1 MFRTRLISGIVLVV
15 LAILLV
21 TKGGVLLYCV
31 TAAISLIG
39 MFELYRVMGIEKKAP
54 GIAGYLACL
63 GYYGLVWFEGQHYVT
78 LLAIAALMVLMSIY
92 VFTFPK
98 YGTEQI
104 TVAFFG
110 IFYLGIMLSYL
121 YQVRAMADGK
131 YLVWL
136 IFLSSWGCDTCA
148 YCAGNAPWKTP
159 SGTGFKSEKIDRGRR
174 RRCGR
179 IGSVRLHL
187 CVFLRCE
194 DGRGQQSDGGMRGGV
209 CDCGGYF
216 PDRGSGGV
224 GDQAEPQCQGLRKP
238 DSGTRRRAG
247 SVRQHD
253 FYGTGDLFCTDVF
266 TIKRKHV

>member
-136 IFLSSWGCDTCA
+136 IFLSSWG
-148 YCAGNAPWKTP
+148 
-159 SGTGFKSEKIDRGRR
+159 
-174 RRCGR
+174 
-179 IGSVRLHL
+179 
-187 CVFLRCE
+187 
-194 DGRGQQSDGGMRGGV
+194 
-209 CDCGGYF
+209 
-216 PDRGSGGV
+216 
-224 GDQAEPQCQGLRKP
+224 
-238 DSGTRRRAG
+238 
-247 SVRQHD
+247 
-253 FYGTGDLFCTDVF
+253 
-266 TIKRKHV
+266 

>member
-1 MFRTRLISGIVLVV
+1 MFRTRLISGIVLVA

-148 YCAGNAPWKTP
+148 YCAGMLLGKHT
-159 SGTGFKSEKIDRGRR
+159 SGSGFKPEKIHRGRR
-174 RRCGR
+174 RRRGR
-179 IGSVRLHL
+179 SGSVRLHL
-187 CVFLRCE
+187 CAISSVRKY
-194 DGRGQQSDGGMRGGV
+194 GRGQQSDGGMRGGAARLRRL
-209 CDCGGYF
+209 F
-216 PDRGSGGV
+216 PRSGIWRRRR
-224 GDQAEPQCQGLRKP
+224 L
-238 DSGTRRRAG
+238 SGTTMSRI
-247 SVRQHD
+247 
-253 FYGTGDLFCTDVF
+253 TET
-266 TIKRKHV
+266 

>member
-1 MFRTRLISGIVLVV
+1 MFRTRLISGIVLVA

-148 YCAGNAPWKTP
+148 YCAGMLLGKHRLAPVLSPK
-159 SGTGFKSEKIDRGRR
+159 KSIEGA
-174 RRCGR
+174 
-179 IGSVRLHL
+179 V
-187 CVFLRCE
+187 
-194 DGRGQQSDGGMRGGV
+194 GGV
-209 CDCGGYF
+209 VGSALLGCIYAYFFGAKMDEVSNPCDCGGHF

>member
-1 MFRTRLISGIVLVV
+1 MFRTRLISGIVLVA

-63 GYYGLVWFEGQHYVT
+63 GYYGLVWFEGQHYVS

-136 IFLSSWGCDTCA
+136 IFLSSWGCDTFA
-148 YCAGNAPWKTP
+148 YCAGKLFGKHKMTPKLSPKKTVE
-159 SGTGFKSEKIDRGRR
+159 GAI
-174 RRCGR
+174 
-179 IGSVRLHL
+179 
-187 CVFLRCE
+187 
-194 DGRGQQSDGGMRGGV
+194 GGV
-209 CDCGGYF
+209 VGAAVLGFLYGTF
-216 PDRGSGGV
+216 FKNNMIQVINPGVISGAACAIAAVISMV
-224 GDQAEPQCQGLRKP
+224 GDLAA
-238 DSGTRRRAG
+238 SA
-247 SVRQHD
+247 
-253 FYGTGDLFCTDVF
+253 
-266 TIKRKHV
+266 IKRHHDIKDYGNLIPGHGGILDRFDSMIFTAPAIYFAITFMGIR

>member
-1 MFRTRLISGIVLVV
+1 MFRTRLISGIVLVA

-136 IFLSSWGCDTCA
+136 ILLSSWGCDTFA
-148 YCAGNAPWKTP
+148 YCVGKLFGKHKMTPKLSPKKTVEGAIFGVVG
-159 SGTGFKSEKIDRGRR
+159 GTIGGLICRAVFVYAFHMPMPGIPAAIALGL
-174 RRCGR
+174 
-179 IGSVRLHL
+179 IGSVAGEIGDLSASLLKRHSGIKDYGKI
-187 CVFLRCE
+187 FP
-194 DGRGQQSDGGMRGGV
+194 GHGGV
-209 CDCGGYF
+209 M
-216 PDRGSGGV
+216 DRF
-224 GDQAEPQCQGLRKP
+224 
-238 DSGTRRRAG
+238 DS
-247 SVRQHD
+247 VI
-253 FYGTGDLFCTDVF
+253 F
-266 TIKRKHV
+266 TLIVMYCYTLVL